1 MEKRSFLFV
10 CALSLSFFFINNY
23 LFDQKVSPN
32 NDVVS
37 TPLSKENSSEVKP
50 LLVSNNSSENEV
62 FYVLENDYQQIVF
75 STKGG
80 SIAEINLPFTSKI
93 NQKSIVLPIE
103 FDKTIQDNNAPN
115 AKFPLTSYKTFEN
128 GSIVSKD
135 PKLGGYMPLLRRSL
149 KNLDGS
155 SISEVSSEY
164 YAFNIV
170 SDKPLEETS
179 SSRISRMGEDFIEF
193 VTESNGHKIIKTYTI
208 PKDTP
213 YTFELEVKVEGDAGN
228 LWVTSGVLEVEL
240 VSGSSSPLL
249 QYYTVDAKGKK
260 TIEKIKLPKVDTT
273 LSSVNSLWTSNANG
287 FFGMIIDPIEGPTT
301 GLKVKS
307 ISGDAVPT
315 RLTLI
320 DKEYDLYP
328 AKDYPAYQI
337 LVPYKGEN
345 KSQKFVSY
353 SGPYCSNVLESV
365 DLALSNAK
373 TGIGKNPYFSKVV
386 AIQGWITFITEPF
399 SKFLFILMQ
408 FFYMITR
415 SWGVSIILLTLALRV
430 MLYPLNAWAYKS
442 TAKMQQLSPKLTA
455 LQEKF
460 KSDQKRLHTETAM
473 LYKTEGVNPFSGC
486 LPMFI
491 QFPFLIGMFD
501 LLKSTFE
508 LRGVDFIPGW
518 IENLTAP
525 DVLFSWHYPIVFIG
539 TNFHLLPFILGGLMY
554 LQAKVGAMQQGQ
566 KGPLTE
572 QQQQLK
578 TAGNVMTIVFTF
590 MFYNMPS
597 GLNIYWI
604 FSTLFGMLQQWFMI
618 RRFQNNPKILKKS

>member
-23 LFDQKVSPN
+23 LFDQKTPPTEAVSA
-32 NDVVS
+32 
-37 TPLSKENSSEVKP
+37 LKKEEPSLDVKP
-50 LLVSNNSSENEV
+50 LLVSNNSSANEV
-62 FYVLENDYQQIVF
+62 FYVLENEYQQIVF

-80 SIAEINLPFTSKI
+80 AIAEINLPFSSKI
-93 NQKSIVLPIE
+93 NQKSVVLPIQ
-103 FDKTIQDNNAPN
+103 FDTTIEEKNAPN
-115 AKFPLTSYKTFEN
+115 AKFPLNSYKTFEN
-128 GSIVSKD
+128 GEIVTKD
-135 PKLGGYMPLLRRSL
+135 PKLGGYTPLLRRTL
-149 KNLDGS
+149 KNEDGS
-155 SISEVSSEY
+155 IISELSSEY

-170 SDKPLEETS
+170 SNKPLDETS

-193 VTESNGHKIIKTYTI
+193 VSESNGHKITKTYTI
-208 PKDTP
+208 PKNTP
-213 YTFELEVKVEGDAGN
+213 YTFELEVKVEGDAGD

-240 VSGSSSPLL
+240 VSGSFSPLL
-249 QYYTVDAKGKK
+249 QYYTVDGKGKK

-273 LSSVNSLWTSNANG
+273 LKTVNALWASNANG
-287 FFGMIIDPIEGPTT
+287 FFGMIIDPVDGPTAQ
-301 GLKVKS
+301 LKVKS
-307 ISGDAVPT
+307 ISGDAVPS

-320 DKEYDLYP
+320 DREYDLYP

-337 LVPYKGEN
+337 LIPYKKESTN
-345 KSQKFVSY
+345 QKFISY
-353 SGPYCSNVLESV
+353 SGPYSSKVLDSV
-365 DLALSNAK
+365 DVALSNPK
-373 TGIGKNPYFSKVV
+373 TGIGENPNFSKVV
-386 AIQGWITFITEPF
+386 VIQGWITFITEPF
-399 SKFLFILMQ
+399 SRFLYILMQ
-408 FFYMITR
+408 FFFMITK
-415 SWGVSIILLTLALRV
+415 SWGISIILLTLALRI
-430 MLYPLNAWAYKS
+430 MIYPLNAWAYKS
-442 TAKMQQLSPKLTA
+442 TAKMQNLSPKLAA

-486 LPMFI
+486 LPMLI

-554 LQAKVGAMQQGQ
+554 LQAKIGAMQQNQ

-604 FSTLFGMLQQWFMI
+604 FSTIFGMLQQWFMI